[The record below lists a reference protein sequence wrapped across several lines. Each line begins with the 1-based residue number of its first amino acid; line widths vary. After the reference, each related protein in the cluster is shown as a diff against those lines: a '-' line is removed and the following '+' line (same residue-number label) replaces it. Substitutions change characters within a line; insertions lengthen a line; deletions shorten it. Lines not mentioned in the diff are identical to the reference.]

1 MLCFLAG
8 CAEKGNT
15 VSNPVEVSLGKEELS
30 DPSSVEE
37 AVIIEDD
44 AISSSFSIVPVKDYN
59 YSYLFLESKMSFHFS
74 IFKIYFYLW
83 FSSVCDMA
91 MCVIFIYLSLVGVQ

>member
-1 MLCFLAG
+1 M
-8 CAEKGNT
+8 
-15 VSNPVEVSLGKEELS
+15 
-30 DPSSVEE
+30 
-37 AVIIEDD
+37 IIIRYIVWFFPQQFKD

-91 MCVIFIYLSLVGVQ
+91 MCVIFIYLSLIGVQ